1 MNYKQNPIRI
11 AIADDHEIFRN
22 GFKLLLENQ
31 PEMHLIGDV
40 ENGIELLKLC
50 KTEFLD
56 IVFVDIQMP
65 KMNGIE
71 FCKQL
76 RLSKLKTKIIA
87 LSMFN
92 DDDLIVAM
100 LGAGAC
106 GYLLKNTN
114 RYELLKAAVAVHEG
128 RSYYCNSIEKKLTNL
143 ISNNRYH
150 PHRKSSVINLS
161 EREIEVLILI
171 CKQLSN
177 KEIAIKLRISIRT
190 VETYRERLN
199 NKTYAKNSAG
209 LVVYA
214 VKNRLYDPH
223 EFE

>member
-1 MNYKQNPIRI
+1 MNYLQNPIRI

-22 GFKLLLENQ
+22 GFKLLLKDQ
-31 PEMHLIGDV
+31 PEMQLLGDA

-92 DDDLIVAM
+92 DDDLIVSM
-100 LGAGAC
+100 LGAGAS

-114 RYELLKAAVAVHEG
+114 RQELLRAAVAVHEG
-128 RSYYCNSIEKKLTNL
+128 GSYYCNSIEKKLTYL

-150 PHRKSSVINLS
+150 PHRKNSAIDLT

-171 CKQLSN
+171 CKQFSN
-177 KEIAIKLRISIRT
+177 KEIANKLRIGIRT
-190 VETYRERLN
+190 VESYREILN